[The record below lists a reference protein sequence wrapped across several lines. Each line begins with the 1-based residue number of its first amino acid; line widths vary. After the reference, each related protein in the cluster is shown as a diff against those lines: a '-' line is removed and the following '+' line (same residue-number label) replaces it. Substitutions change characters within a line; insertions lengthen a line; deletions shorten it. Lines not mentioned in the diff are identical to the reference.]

1 MPSLATEEFEE
12 LFKLYVRVNC
22 ESDIPPKEARKL
34 QEDFARQLQDI
45 WEADPG
51 PFPFTSDNFRRLIV
65 DRCLERL
72 DPRRRRHRF

>member
-34 QEDFARQLQDI
+34 QEDFACPVL
-45 WEADPG
+45 
-51 PFPFTSDNFRRLIV
+51 L
-65 DRCLERL
+65 
-72 DPRRRRHRF
+72 